1 MLSLQS
7 PLLQYSLNS
16 CHIFA
21 VDGADAVVE
30 VQVAQRK
37 TLARVAARA
46 VVVMAARRISSEDGL
61 VVSSVFLK
69 SKKKRSKDFPSIHLV
84 FVVALFCLLS
94 LEMQSRSE

>member
-37 TLARVAARA
+37 TLARVAAR
-46 VVVMAARRISSEDGL
+46 MAHRISSEDGL
-61 VVSSVFLK
+61 VVSLVATSCVVCIFEV
-69 SKKKRSKDFPSIHLV
+69 KKKKVPRISHLFIV
-84 FVVALFCLLS
+84 
-94 LEMQSRSE
+94 